1 MTLVGI
7 RDSRNLVYSGIPCRQ
22 NGCSQKY
29 LQFGRLTLGHDID
42 LLQLSGHRYDAA
54 GEADIVDIDVAYTDV
69 VQICRTFVFAEQAAA
84 SLHYDCI
91 GYQVPVVGA
100 VVTAAAAVDID
111 VVGGIAA
118 DSSADNFVDAVDDI
132 ADDGENAV
140 AV

>member
-1 MTLVGI
+1 M
-7 RDSRNLVYSGIPCRQ
+7 
-22 NGCSQKY
+22 
-29 LQFGRLTLGHDID
+29 
-42 LLQLSGHRYDAA
+42 
-54 GEADIVDIDVAYTDV
+54 
-69 VQICRTFVFAEQAAA
+69 
-84 SLHYDCI
+84 
-91 GYQVPVVGA
+91 GA